1 MFLKLIEAG
10 HDYDHS
16 IVVNVEH
23 IVMIEEGRIKDFDG
37 NGNEIIY
44 CDLYLTGRT
53 ARVLTS
59 EKAILEGI
67 IVQRQNN
74 IRVIEIKKAEAC
86 KEEKD

>member
-16 IVVNVEH
+16 LVINVEH
-23 IVMIEEGRIKDFDG
+23 IVMIEEGRMEDLDG
-37 NGNEIIY
+37 NETVF

-67 IVQRQNN
+67 VAQRQNN

-86 KEEKD
+86 KGEKD